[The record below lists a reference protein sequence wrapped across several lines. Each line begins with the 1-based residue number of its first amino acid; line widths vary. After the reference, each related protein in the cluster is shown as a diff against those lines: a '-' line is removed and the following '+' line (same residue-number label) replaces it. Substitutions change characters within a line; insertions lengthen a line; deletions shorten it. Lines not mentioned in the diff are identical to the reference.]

1 MTIEG
6 KLLKREGDT
15 VWLVQMYTG
24 YVYTV
29 DKKDVRVCRQY
40 NNPNIKWLRV
50 DDACKAT
57 RVSRYKWR
65 SV

>member
-1 MTIEG
+1 MIIEG
-6 KLLKREGDT
+6 KLLKREGNT

-29 DKKDVRVCRQY
+29 DRKDVRVCHHYHDPR
-40 NNPNIKWLRV
+40 IRWLRV

-57 RVSRYKWR
+57 RVGRYEWR

>member
-1 MTIEG
+1 MIIEG
-6 KLLKREGDT
+6 KLMKEEGDT
-15 VWLVQMYTG
+15 IWLVQMYTG

-29 DKKDVRVCRQY
+29 DKKDVRVCHLY
-40 NNPNIKWLRV
+40 NDPNIRWLRV

-57 RVSRYKWR
+57 RVGRYTWR